1 MKNNLIK
8 IFCTCL
14 VFVFFNAGADTKPT
28 QLESDLGIKFL
39 FLEEN
44 SSPLINIMISFKNSG
59 AAHFSKEY
67 SSLPML
73 YAKTAPHCGSGNLDS
88 AQLYQ
93 KLRNLSI
100 NLETYFSEDD
110 VGFRATFPKV
120 VLKEAISLLNDVIKL
135 PKFNKDE
142 VKLIQNVIP
151 DSLQDYTASPR
162 WFATNLFLPFRIFG
176 DHPYARTEYGTHEN
190 VLKFTVEDIKKYKSK
205 YIVTSNAQACIIGDL
220 TQEEARNCLDKILE
234 GVEKGEP
241 ANDNVSAAKIIL
253 SSDVKKY
260 HLDGPQSTISFAI
273 KSVKPNAQDFYAQAI
288 LRCILGGPIF
298 YSRIMSKMRTQEGL
312 VYGGFVKLRNLSH
325 ANYMCGFLQ
334 TDNSKVEKAI
344 AMLKDILKDLREN
357 GISEKDLEFAKN
369 NLRGNFLVS
378 LRTSRDLCDFFFD
391 EMRIGVIISPQEY
404 VENISK
410 VKLEEVNKLASTILD
425 ENNISLVIIGGAAED

>member
-1 MKNNLIK
+1 M
-8 IFCTCL
+8 
-14 VFVFFNAGADTKPT
+14 
-28 QLESDLGIKFL
+28 
-39 FLEEN
+39 
-44 SSPLINIMISFKNSG
+44 
-59 AAHFSKEY
+59 
-67 SSLPML
+67 
-73 YAKTAPHCGSGNLDS
+73 
-88 AQLYQ
+88 
-93 KLRNLSI
+93 
-100 NLETYFSEDD
+100 
-110 VGFRATFPKV
+110 
-120 VLKEAISLLNDVIKL
+120 NDVIKL

-344 AMLKDILKDLREN
+344 SMLKDILKDLRGN

-391 EMRIGVIISPQEY
+391 EMRIGINISPQEY

-425 ENNISLVIIGGAAED
+425 ENNISLIVIGGAAEG